1 MQKPL
6 SEMMLCNAV
15 CDLSQTGNMIV
26 VIFMQISNLGVQ
38 ENDHRLFQGT
48 QLLIIRK
55 SNLPKYNKTRKVTM
69 KNLKQLILGLISL
82 TVGLNLIQSTFA
94 NSSVPIVPADGVIHQ
109 RAELNQGWDKEV
121 RQLFWFTSQGSRIMP
136 YSWFMWLE
144 QADNNNLFRNTDH
157 MEMLRYLPMSSS
169 EKNPAGLPIGF
180 ALDQD
185 KKSGEAWVGLTCAAC
200 HTNQIDYKGTRML
213 IEGAPTLAN
222 FVKFFSA
229 LVDSLDKTN
238 NDKEKFTRFAKKVLG
253 NEYSEMNANELHRE
267 LAEITFKLAQR
278 RIVND
283 LPSDYPADFTSYG
296 RLDAFGNIQNA
307 ASAFALHDLT
317 NNNAPTAPVS
327 YPFLWGTHQS
337 DVVQWNGSAPNTP
350 VIGPL
355 IRNIGEV
362 VGVFGDLDM
371 RQAPWWRQLLGQKV
385 EYSATVNMHNLGK
398 LESWIKQLQSPD
410 WFDKNINLPPVDMVK
425 SAKGGILYKE
435 LCADCHHVIPRN
447 QQSNKYKAKM
457 TSLAEVGTDPAMA
470 INADYHMAKTLLLEG
485 TKSSILLG
493 DKFAATAPAI
503 ELAVN
508 GVIGV
513 VLKDPIKALEAG
525 LIPELDYSKRDYE
538 KALKDAMEKQLNNFK
553 SGTDSMKD
561 LLEKHIE
568 ERKAAKKSDISVSK
582 TPDLNKLAYK
592 ARPLNGIWA
601 TAPYLHNGSVPNLWE
616 LLKKPEDRIT
626 EFWVGSREFDP
637 VNVGFDITQ
646 GLSKFNV
653 YKPGTKN
660 IMPGNSNRG
669 HHYGTDLSDDDKR
682 SLIEYMKTL

>member
-1 MQKPL
+1 
-6 SEMMLCNAV
+6 
-15 CDLSQTGNMIV
+15 
-26 VIFMQISNLGVQ
+26 
-38 ENDHRLFQGT
+38 
-48 QLLIIRK
+48 
-55 SNLPKYNKTRKVTM
+55 M
-69 KNLKQLILGLISL
+69 KNTKQLIFNLISL
-82 TVGLNLIQSTFA
+82 IIGLNLIQAASASQT
-94 NSSVPIVPADGVIHQ
+94 VPIVPADGIIQH
-109 RAELNQGWDKEV
+109 RAELDQGWSKEI
-121 RQLFWFTSQGSRIMP
+121 RQLFWFTSQGSRIIP

-144 QADNNNLFRNTDH
+144 QADNNNLFRSVDH

-222 FVKFFSA
+222 FVKFFSE
-229 LVDSLDKTN
+229 LVDALDKTN

-253 NEYSEMNANELHRE
+253 NEYSEVRANELHKE
-267 LAEITFKLAQR
+267 LAKTTFRLVQR
-278 RIVND
+278 RTVND

-307 ASAFALHDLT
+307 ASAFALHDLA
-317 NNNAPTAPVS
+317 NSNAPSAPVS

-355 IRNIGEV
+355 VRNIGEV

-371 RQAPWWRQLLGQKV
+371 RKASWWRKDLFNQKV

-398 LESWIKQLQSPD
+398 LELWIKQLRSPD
-410 WFDKNINLPPVDMVK
+410 WSDKNINLPTVDTVK
-425 SAKGGILYKE
+425 SAKGSVIYEKQ
-435 LCADCHHVIPRN
+435 CADCHQVIPRD
-447 QQSNKYKAKM
+447 QQGNKYKAKM
-457 TSLAEVGTDPAMA
+457 TSLTEVGTDPAMA
-470 INADYHMAKTLLLEG
+470 ENADHHMARTLLLEG
-485 TKSSILLG
+485 TKSSILFG
-493 DKFAATAPAI
+493 DEFAATAPAI

-513 VLKDPIKALEAG
+513 VLKDPIKAIEAG
-525 LIPELDYSKRDYE
+525 LIPELDYSAKSFE
-538 KALKDAMEKQLNNFK
+538 QTLKDGVEKHLKNFK
-553 SGTDSMKD
+553 SSESSLKD
-561 LLEKHIE
+561 LVEKHIK
-568 ERKAAKKSDISVSK
+568 ERKATKK
-582 TPDLNKLAYK
+582 LEYK
-592 ARPLNGIWA
+592 ARPLTGIWA

-637 VNVGFDITQ
+637 VNVGFDISK
-646 GLSKFNV
+646 GFSKFNV
-653 YKPGTKN
+653 YKAGTKT
-660 IMPGNSNRG
+660 IMLGNSNRG
-669 HHYGTDLSDDDKR
+669 HHYGTDLTDDDKR
-682 SLIEYMKTL
+682 LLIEYMKTL